1 MEIPSVNLV
10 ARWRAGDQAAAEEL
24 FARYAAQLVA
34 LARTRLSAKM
44 APRIDPEDVV
54 QSAYRT
60 FFVNAREGRYEL
72 NRGGDLW
79 RLLVATTMHK
89 LQDQVK
95 HHRAQKRNI
104 DIEKGFGTED
114 SLFGIQPEALAGQP
128 SPLEALTLVDELQ
141 SAMARLDPLQRRVLE
156 LRLEGHN
163 LDEIAAAIDRCPQTV
178 RRTLERI
185 KAEFQQSMNANGR
198 NLLP

>member
-1 MEIPSVNLV
+1 VEVPSLNLV
-10 ARWRAGDQAAAEEL
+10 ARWRSGDQAAADEL
-24 FARYAAQLVA
+24 FHRYVTNLVA

-44 APRIDPEDVV
+44 AARIDAEDVV

-72 NRGGDLW
+72 SRGGDLW

-89 LQDQVK
+89 LRDQVK
-95 HHRAQKRNI
+95 HHRAQKRSI
-104 DIEKGFGTED
+104 DSEKSFGSED
-114 SLFGIQPEALAGQP
+114 SLFGIQPEALAGTP
-128 SPLEALTLVDELQ
+128 SPIEALTLVDEIQ
-141 SAMARLDPLQRRVLE
+141 EVMGRLDPLPRRVLE
-156 LRLEGHN
+156 LRLDGHN

-185 KAEFQQSMNANGR
+185 KQ
-198 NLLP
+198 NLREHQKPEAPAL